1 MMPALTQFNISL
13 IYWGVI
19 IVNLKNNNDNL
30 VDDLL

>member
-13 IYWGVI
+13 IYWGGI
-19 IVNLKNNNDNL
+19 IFNLKNNDNL